1 MRPRL
6 CIIVP
11 VLDEADALAPWLA
24 SLQPLRR
31 RGVRLVI
38 VDGGSNDATMD
49 VARAHADITFR
60 APRGRASQMNAGA
73 AACRADG
80 LLFLHA
86 DTRQPEGADV
96 LVLDAVAQGRVW
108 GRFDVRF
115 NVRGAMLRV
124 IARLMNLRSR
134 ITGIT
139 TGDQALFIRQDLF
152 DVVGGFPEIPLM
164 EDIAMSRELKRRGRP
179 ASLRAK
185 VVTSARRWERNG
197 IWKTIFLMWWLRAAY
212 FFGADPARL
221 AHIYRHAGRES

>member
-1 MRPRL
+1 
-6 CIIVP
+6 
-11 VLDEADALAPWLA
+11 
-24 SLQPLRR
+24 
-31 RGVRLVI
+31 
-38 VDGGSNDATMD
+38 
-49 VARAHADITFR
+49 
-60 APRGRASQMNAGA
+60 
-73 AACRADG
+73 
-80 LLFLHA
+80 
-86 DTRQPEGADV
+86 
-96 LVLDAVAQGRVW
+96 
-108 GRFDVRF
+108 
-115 NVRGAMLRV
+115 MLRV
-124 IARLMNLRSR
+124 IARLMSLRSR

-197 IWKTIFLMWWLRAAY
+197 IWNTIFLMWRLRAAY

>member
-1 MRPRL
+1 MKPRL

-24 SLQPLRR
+24 TLQPLRR
-31 RGVRLVI
+31 RGARLVI
-38 VDGGSNDATMD
+38 VDGGSSDETLD
-49 VARAHADITFR
+49 LARAHADITFQ

-73 AACRADG
+73 AACRADV

-86 DTRQPEGADV
+86 DTRLPEGADA
-96 LVLDAVAQGRVW
+96 LVLDAVAQGRAW
-108 GRFDVRF
+108 GSFDVHIDTRS
-115 NVRGAMLRV
+115 AMLRV
-124 IARLMNLRSR
+124 VEQLMNLRSR
-134 ITGIT
+134 LTGIA

-152 DVVGGFPEIPLM
+152 DAVGGFPEIPLM

-185 VVTSARRWERNG
+185 VVTSGRRWDRNG
-197 IWKTIFLMWWLRAAY
+197 IWRTIFLMWQLRAAY

-221 AHIYRHAGRES
+221 ALKYGYDRHES